1 LSSDPLPA
9 PDATSLDALQ
19 QHFLAILPR
28 IQTHAQI
35 QFRFLKCPGKR
46 ADAIA
51 EVIALA
57 WKWFLRLVE
66 QGKDIDEFVS
76 VLADFAVRHV
86 RAGRRLCG
94 QQKSKDALSPVAYR
108 RGIRVEALPCC
119 TRRCR
124 ADLYSD
130 PHGQD
135 HLDAFEERL
144 RDNTR
149 SPVPDQAAFRI
160 DYPAWLLRLGQRQRE
175 IAQDLAQDHS
185 TGELAHRHKLSPGR
199 ISQMRRELHLDWQ
212 RFHGETL

>member
-1 LSSDPLPA
+1 VSNDHVSTA
-9 PDATSLDALQ
+9 VSLDALQ

-28 IQTHAQI
+28 IEMHAQI
-35 QFRFLKCPGKR
+35 QFRYLKCPGRR

-66 QGKDIDEFVS
+66 QGKEIDEFVS

-94 QQKSKDALSPVAYR
+94 QEPIQEILSQRAQQR
-108 RGIRVEALPCC
+108 HGIRVEALPCC
-119 TRRCR
+119 TRRSR

-175 IAQDLAQDHS
+175 IAQDLAQDCG
-185 TGELAHRHKLSPGR
+185 TGELAHRHKLSAGR

>member
-1 LSSDPLPA
+1 V
-9 PDATSLDALQ
+9 T
-19 QHFLAILPR
+19 
-28 IQTHAQI
+28 
-35 QFRFLKCPGKR
+35 
-46 ADAIA
+46 
-51 EVIALA
+51 
-57 WKWFLRLVE
+57 
-66 QGKDIDEFVS
+66 
-76 VLADFAVRHV
+76 
-86 RAGRRLCG
+86 RRSRWC
-94 QQKSKDALSPVAYR
+94 S
-108 RGIRVEALPCC
+108 
-119 TRRCR
+119 RCR

-199 ISQMRRELHLDWQ
+199 ISQMRRELHLGWWEQ
-212 RFHGETL
+212 ASAWPAPCWRRCFACSAASRCPPRRRRNWVW